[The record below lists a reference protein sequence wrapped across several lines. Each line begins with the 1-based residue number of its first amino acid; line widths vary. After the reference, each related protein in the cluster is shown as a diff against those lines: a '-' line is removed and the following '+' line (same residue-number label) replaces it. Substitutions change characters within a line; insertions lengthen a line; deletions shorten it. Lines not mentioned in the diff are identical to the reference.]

1 MTSVLSVVNK
11 EAPTLA
17 QITAVTFDLW
27 QTLLIDTRE
36 QGRARAQVRLDGTR
50 DILRR
55 FGQEHDV
62 EHIRE
67 AYRACYRQCRL
78 IRDRN
83 QDVSFQEQV
92 EMFVNN
98 ISPGLVERLSA
109 ESVADI
115 CRVYADSFFVH
126 PPTLHIQA
134 LEVLRLVKELGLRIG
149 LISNTGMTP
158 GATFRAYLEEKGMLG
173 YFDALTFSDEVR
185 LAKPAPEIF
194 LMTVRSLGAAPAQTV
209 HVGDHVQN
217 DVVGAKGCGLKTVWI
232 EGFYPPGDP
241 SDAGST
247 PDVSVAE
254 LGQVVAAIRQLGG
267 RPGLG

>member
-1 MTSVLSVVNK
+1 M
-11 EAPTLA
+11 A

-36 QGRARAQVRLDGTR
+36 QGRARAQVRLEGTR
-50 DILRR
+50 EVLRR
-55 FGQEHDV
+55 CGLEYDI

-67 AYRACYRQCRL
+67 AYRACYRQCHA

-83 QDVSFQEQV
+83 EDVSFQEQV

-98 ISPGLVERLSA
+98 ISPGLVGKLPA
-109 ESVADI
+109 EAVADI
-115 CRVYADSFFVH
+115 CRAYADSFFVH
-126 PPTLHIQA
+126 PPTPHA
-134 LEVLRLVKELGLRIG
+134 YAREVLHRVKELDLRIG

-158 GATFRAYLEEKGMLG
+158 GATFRAYLEEQGMLG
-173 YFDALTFSDEVR
+173 YFDTLTFSDEVR
-185 LAKPAPEIF
+185 LAKPAAEIF

-217 DVVGAKGCGLKTVWI
+217 DVAGAKGCGIKTVWI

-241 SDAGST
+241 SDPGST
-247 PDVSVAE
+247 PDVSVTG
-254 LGQVVAAIRQLGG
+254 LDQVVAAIRGLAG
-267 RPGLG
+267 RPGRG

>member
-1 MTSVLSVVNK
+1 M
-11 EAPTLA
+11 A

-50 DILRR
+50 DVLRR
-55 FGQEHDV
+55 FGEEYDG

-67 AYRACYRQCRL
+67 AYRACYRQCHA

-83 QDVSFQEQV
+83 QDVSFREQV

-98 ISPGLVERLSA
+98 ISGGLVARLPA
-109 ESVADI
+109 ELVEDI

-126 PPTLHIQA
+126 PPTTHVQA
-134 LEVLRLVKELGLRIG
+134 VAVLRQVKELGLRIG

-158 GATFRAYLEEKGMLG
+158 GVTFRSYLEQQGMLR
-173 YFDALTFSDEVR
+173 YFDALTFSDEVK
-185 LAKPAPEIF
+185 LSKPGREIF
-194 LMTVRSLGAAPAQTV
+194 LMTVRSLGADPAQTV
-209 HVGDHVQN
+209 HVGDHVEN

-232 EGFYPPGDP
+232 EGFYPRENP
-241 SDAGST
+241 SDPNSD
-247 PDVSVAE
+247 PDVSVSG
-254 LGQVVAAIRQLGG
+254 LGQVADAIRSLSA
-267 RPGLG
+267 RT